1 MEKVSE
7 LQCPWHVC
15 IRGLC
20 PAWYSGVIWSLPGSL
35 VASVM
40 EMFTTE
46 HSAGGSCLVLAMRT
60 WTRHDRLHWQHSPFS
75 GMLGKHLIS
84 STTVPSVHLVA
95 MAATRIAVIILTA
108 AIITYHAFLIH
119 CTYYVFLIVNHYD
132 SLWFIMSLCFDMFWW
147 WSPNFSLFLFL
158 AITAGDHQTL
168 CALWVRGLELGN
180 SEDTALDASHWT
192 LFFERQTSTVLL
204 SQSRRCATSLQWI
217 QQFCNQRVEILIDES
232 WCCQICQSK
241 YSPQI
246 LFLFWIFLDWV
257 CVFVSVQP
265 CSHVACHV

>member
-60 WTRHDRLHWQHSPFS
+60 WTRHTGCTGSILLFQEFWENIYYHPLQYPQ
-75 GMLGKHLIS
+75 I
-84 STTVPSVHLVA
+84 PSVHLVA

-108 AIITYHAFLIH
+108 TIITYHAFLI
-119 CTYYVFLIVNHYD
+119 YIVCLFD
-132 SLWFIMSLCFDMFWW
+132 CESLWFIMIHYESVFWYVLMVITK
-147 WSPNFSLFLFL
+147 LFPLPFP
-158 AITAGDHQTL
+158 GQQFYCH
-168 CALWVRGLELGN
+168 
-180 SEDTALDASHWT
+180 SLDAALRACSG
-192 LFFERQTSTVLL
+192 
-204 SQSRRCATSLQWI
+204 
-217 QQFCNQRVEILIDES
+217 
-232 WCCQICQSK
+232 
-241 YSPQI
+241 YSSSAI
-246 LFLFWIFLDWV
+246 NGLKF
-257 CVFVSVQP
+257 
-265 CSHVACHV
+265 

>member
-20 PAWYSGVIWSLPGSL
+20 PWYSGVIWSSYPVAAGSL

-75 GMLGKHLIS
+75 GMLGKHLVS

-108 AIITYHAFLIH
+108 TIITYHAFLIYIL
-119 CTYYVFLIVNHYD
+119 CLFD
-132 SLWFIMSLCFDMFWW
+132 CESLWFIMIHYESVFWYVLMVITKLFPLPFPGHHHW
-147 WSPNFSLFLFL
+147 RSPNSLRS
-158 AITAGDHQTL
+158 
-168 CALWVRGLELGN
+168 V
-180 SEDTALDASHWT
+180 
-192 LFFERQTSTVLL
+192 
-204 SQSRRCATSLQWI
+204 SRRTWAWQLSG
-217 QQFCNQRVEILIDES
+217 
-232 WCCQICQSK
+232 
-241 YSPQI
+241 YSPWRFT
-246 LFLFWIFLDWV
+246 LDPVFWKTNLNSFAV
-257 CVFVSVQP
+257 TV
-265 CSHVACHV
+265 